1 MARARRSLPGSPS
14 CPRVTTAA
22 RSRHPRERRDEGAEA
37 SHAGPAD
44 ERPPADEASY
54 AVQEARGP
62 AAVNSVGPAA
72 WAADLH
78 AFGVAL
84 DPGASKVP
92 LAAGTPPPS
101 HPVGCFAA
109 SHSRIASAMKSWRS
123 RPCSTQTRR
132 TRCRSS
138 RGTRAVSCTSGP
150 ARPAT
155 SGRRRLRRGTGVL
168 ASTRRD
174 RAGNSCRHAASGG
187 GTSSGSIGVTR

>member
-1 MARARRSLPGSPS
+1 MLAASLATRSASPS
-14 CPRVTTAA
+14 SVRRYAFMSSASSAAATPSQIRIRRPQAASTTRVRLVRERGHGGGPRVTTAA

-44 ERPPADEASY
+44 ERPPADETSY

-109 SHSRIASAMKSWRS
+109 SHSRIASAMKSDRK
-123 RPCSTQTRR
+123 
-132 TRCRSS
+132 
-138 RGTRAVSCTSGP
+138 
-150 ARPAT
+150 
-155 SGRRRLRRGTGVL
+155 
-168 ASTRRD
+168 STRL
-174 RAGNSCRHAASGG
+174 NS
-187 GTSSGSIGVTR
+187 